1 MRIALEPRGAFGH
14 KLEDRR
20 RLPVRAGSRPARPS
34 PSTNKQLIEARGSRA
49 EARCPVG
56 GSVASGEWVRR
67 QPPTA
72 DRHNESSRP
81 GGITAP
87 RVTPSRR
94 HWCAGPPPATTRATA
109 MRGLRRSGASTKPR
123 CSRCSAGMPTRA
135 GPPRTD
141 PELLLRD
148 STSNRG
154 IAGSRILRFVR
165 PTLRLPDIRLD

>member
-56 GSVASGEWVRR
+56 GSVTNGRWARR

-72 DRHNESSRP
+72 DRHYESTGPRGGGNRPP
-81 GGITAP
+81 GGRPQGVIGVQA
-87 RVTPSRR
+87 RR
-94 HWCAGPPPATTRATA
+94 
-109 MRGLRRSGASTKPR
+109 
-123 CSRCSAGMPTRA
+123 
-135 GPPRTD
+135 
-141 PELLLRD
+141 LLQER
-148 STSNRG
+148 
-154 IAGSRILRFVR
+154 
-165 PTLRLPDIRLD
+165 

>member
-72 DRHNESSRP
+72 DRHYESTRPRGGVTAPLGDALKASLVCRPAACYTSPPLWEASSSRP
-81 GGITAP
+81 KRPSRVRITVRRRAP
-87 RVTPSRR
+87 RALVYP
-94 HWCAGPPPATTRATA
+94 
-109 MRGLRRSGASTKPR
+109 K
-123 CSRCSAGMPTRA
+123 
-135 GPPRTD
+135 
-141 PELLLRD
+141 
-148 STSNRG
+148 
-154 IAGSRILRFVR
+154 
-165 PTLRLPDIRLD
+165 